1 MHRLVWAFACRTF
14 HIVGSLMSRLI
25 YKEPV
30 KQSVFSSHLS
40 SREPR
45 PRAQS
50 IIAYNDVC
58 HELRAMC
65 QAYASLRLTWRIALL
80 LLNHETHAYTGWA
93 GGSASDLW
101 SLTERRDRD
110 KSWDKRPQHWDMPNG
125 WYWIIFLLLKA
136 AYSVTMNIFRKKNIF
151 FLNHLQKKN

>member
-1 MHRLVWAFACRTF
+1 
-14 HIVGSLMSRLI
+14 MSRLI

-65 QAYASLRLTWRIALL
+65 QAYASLRLTWRIARLL
-80 LLNHETHAYTGWA
+80 LTMKHTHTQVGHPTYEVSLSEGAEIKVEIKDHNLETCRRGNTG
-93 GGSASDLW
+93 
-101 SLTERRDRD
+101 
-110 KSWDKRPQHWDMPNG
+110 
-125 WYWIIFLLLKA
+125 
-136 AYSVTMNIFRKKNIF
+136 
-151 FLNHLQKKN
+151 

>member
-1 MHRLVWAFACRTF
+1 
-14 HIVGSLMSRLI
+14 MSRLI

-65 QAYASLRLTWRIALL
+65 QAYASLRLTWRI
-80 LLNHETHAYTGWA
+80 HAFTGWA
-93 GGSASDLW
+93 GGVHPTYEV
-101 SLTERRDRD
+101 SLSEGAEIKVEIKDHSIETCRRVAWVQ
-110 KSWDKRPQHWDMPNG
+110 SS
-125 WYWIIFLLLKA
+125 IFWQYFLML
-136 AYSVTMNIFRKKNIF
+136 IF
-151 FLNHLQKKN
+151 

>member
-1 MHRLVWAFACRTF
+1 
-14 HIVGSLMSRLI
+14 MSRLI

-65 QAYASLRLTWRIALL
+65 QAYASLRLTWRIARHTHTQVGQGGVHPTYEVSLSEGAEIKVEIKD
-80 LLNHETHAYTGWA
+80 HSIETCRRGDTG
-93 GGSASDLW
+93 
-101 SLTERRDRD
+101 
-110 KSWDKRPQHWDMPNG
+110 
-125 WYWIIFLLLKA
+125 
-136 AYSVTMNIFRKKNIF
+136 
-151 FLNHLQKKN
+151 

>member
-1 MHRLVWAFACRTF
+1 
-14 HIVGSLMSRLI
+14 MSRLI

-65 QAYASLRLTWRIALL
+65 QAYASLRLTWRIARL
-80 LLNHETHAYTGWA
+80 LLNHETHAYSGWA
-93 GGSASDLW
+93 VHPTYEV
-101 SLTERRDRD
+101 SLSEGTEIKVEIKDHSIETCRMGDT
-110 KSWDKRPQHWDMPNG
+110 G
-125 WYWIIFLLLKA
+125 
-136 AYSVTMNIFRKKNIF
+136 
-151 FLNHLQKKN
+151 